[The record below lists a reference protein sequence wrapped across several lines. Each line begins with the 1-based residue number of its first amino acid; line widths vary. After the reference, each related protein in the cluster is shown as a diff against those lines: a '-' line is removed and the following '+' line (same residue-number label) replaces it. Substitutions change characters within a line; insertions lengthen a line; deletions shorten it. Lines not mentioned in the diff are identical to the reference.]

1 MRLPSF
7 QKVFQSILQAAPALL
22 ILVVATTIAWQNIIP
37 GTHYAGWD
45 NVLGE
50 LDLGR
55 YARQVFFGA
64 WVEHQSLGAPAA
76 QGQLSEI
83 PRLPIL
89 FLINLLFP
97 TNLVRY
103 VYIFGTY
110 LIGGLSMYAYL
121 RWYWFNQYTPKKLS
135 PLLANWL
142 AGLGGI
148 LYLLHVLTLQQ
159 FYISF
164 EMFMAQ
170 FAFLPVVLIT
180 IHKLFPV
187 TPQPTKIES
196 VKQQIKSLLGRVT
209 FPYTQK
215 PTLSLEKKRILQ
227 HLLLFVGVQ
236 FLIAPSGHTP
246 TVFYLAVLFTQLYGF
261 MMHIPKGVIQAVR
274 VAFFIGLLTF
284 IANAY
289 WIVPN
294 LYYSAFNSH
303 YVAESRNN
311 RIFGPESLSAIKEA
325 STWGNFFQG
334 THYLFTWKDYSFADK
349 EFNFIFNEWQDHLQQ
364 PTVVVLLRLIGL
376 ITISGAVI
384 LATQKKS
391 DTRNWAILLTYLG
404 CTLFIWV
411 DLFPTKYFFDLLY
424 KSESFLE
431 AFRNP
436 FTKLSIIYSFVSVI
450 LFTEFFRILF
460 HKAPVGFT
468 KNKKTFSISAIG
480 IILFTSIAIAYTA
493 APSFQGHFISEK
505 LRVTFPD
512 QYQELYAFMQTQDPT
527 GRVLQL
533 PQHSHAGWEYYDWQ
547 FMYPGNGYQGM
558 GFYFFG
564 FPQSFLNRDSDR
576 WVETS
581 DFFYHELKYALD
593 TRDPQQFTKILDKY
607 SVDFIIIDETKI
619 DPHFSIGYQVEHDLV
634 QDAGLELV
642 WQKDFLSVYQH
653 TNNIN
658 QKGLL
663 VPEDITL
670 VNAHTDRVRIDPVY
684 KDVGNYFVNNIPNG
698 NSFQNP
704 TQSITYPLANLNN
717 PQPENIRFDE
727 DQTHIFNTIS
737 EQTYQVIIPP
747 IQDENYF
754 TSTAISFNDVALAI
768 QFPQITVK
776 TDSHTHVLPQLPNL
790 YFTAEQLLENLEIDI
805 SKESQLIVF
814 FNDIGIVATH
824 NELVLPTLELA
835 IGEPLAITVAVVD
848 SLPVP
853 DSTGRVSAA
862 ALNLVSLT
870 ELQPKWQEITQQISF
885 ETTTSSIQA
894 SVIFPALTVD
904 LAQNQSLN
912 CSTPTQGS
920 VERIEL
926 SDNESAENGYRYVAT
941 NYGVN
946 CNGYSFEY
954 VSPAGSYIMRVAG
967 QNEQGRGTKL
977 FLNYLYPVTMPEDY
991 LLRESEFDMPISVHQ
1006 ISQDVQSAFHLNWE
1020 TRSFGKT
1027 SINDIET
1034 IELRA
1039 VPLERISGIFLVPI
1053 TTQDLKQENTLSIL
1067 QHSKLFDSVHTI
1079 QASCD
1084 QDICWFGLNQS
1095 HDIGWMAWSYEP
1107 GNVLASLE
1115 KVPHFRLNNWANGW
1129 QISSKDSH
1137 IVVIYVPEIIQLGLQ
1152 FILGASTVMVLS
1164 YFLYRLR
1171 KCKLTSWK
1179 QVLQLKSQ

>member
-7 QKVFQSILQAAPALL
+7 QKVFQLILQAAPALL
-22 ILVVATTIAWQNIIP
+22 IFVVAVTIAWQNIIP

-89 FLINLLFP
+89 FLINLVFP
-97 TNLVRY
+97 ANLVRY
-103 VYIFGTY
+103 TYIFGTY

-121 RWYWFNQYTPKKLS
+121 RWYWFNQYKPKKLS

-187 TPQPTKIES
+187 TPQPTKTES
-196 VKQQIKSLLGRVT
+196 VKQQIKSLLGKAT
-209 FPYTQK
+209 FSHKTSQSSEKEKTLPY
-215 PTLSLEKKRILQ
+215 
-227 HLLLFVGVQ
+227 LLLFIGVQ

-261 MMHIPKGVIQAVR
+261 MMHVPKGIIQATK
-274 VAFFIGLLTF
+274 VAFLIGLLTF
-284 IANAY
+284 VANAY

-325 STWGNFFQG
+325 STWGNFLQG
-334 THYLFTWKDYSFADK
+334 THYLFTWKDYSFANK
-349 EFNFIFNEWQDHLQQ
+349 EFDFIFDEWETHLQQ
-364 PTVVVLLRLIGL
+364 PAVTTILKLIGL
-376 ITISGAVI
+376 LTISGAVL
-384 LATQKKS
+384 LATQRKNQSRK
-391 DTRNWAILLTYLG
+391 WAILLTYLG

-436 FTKLSIIYSFVSVI
+436 FTKLSIIYSFVSVV

-460 HKAPVGFT
+460 NAAQVSLTKKKNVFSVSAVGL
-468 KNKKTFSISAIG
+468 
-480 IILFTSIAIAYTA
+480 IILTIAAIAYTA
-493 APSFQGHFISEK
+493 TPSFQGHFISEK
-505 LRVTFPD
+505 LRITFPD
-512 QYQELYAFMQTQDPT
+512 QYQELYAFMQSQDPT

-576 WVETS
+576 WIETS

-593 TRDPQQFTKILDKY
+593 TRDPEQLTRILNKY
-607 SVDFIIIDETKI
+607 SVDFVIIDETKI

-634 QDAGLELV
+634 QDSGLELI

-653 TNNIN
+653 SNNLN
-658 QKGLL
+658 QTGLL
-663 VPEDITL
+663 IPDAITQ
-670 VNAHTDRVRIDPVY
+670 VQANTDRVRIDPVY
-684 KDVGNYFVNNIPNG
+684 TDVGNYFVNTN
-698 NSFQNP
+698 QNNNL
-704 TQSITYPLANLNN
+704 TYPLAGLNN
-717 PQPENIRFDE
+717 PQPENIRFE
-727 DQTHIFNTIS
+727 DSQTHTFADVTN
-737 EQTYQVIIPP
+737 QTYQAIIPP
-747 IQDENYF
+747 ILEDTYF
-754 TSTAISFNDVALAI
+754 TSTAIAFNDDAVAI
-768 QFPQITVK
+768 QFPQVTVK

-814 FNDIGIVATH
+814 FNDIGIIATH
-824 NELVLPTLELA
+824 NQLVLPTLELG
-835 IGEPLAITVAVVD
+835 IGEPLAITVAAVD
-848 SLPVP
+848 TLPTP
-853 DSTGRVSAA
+853 DATGRVSAA
-862 ALNLVSLT
+862 ALNLVTLANL
-870 ELQPKWQEITQQISF
+870 EPKWEEITQQISF
-885 ETTTSSIQA
+885 ETTTDSIEA
-894 SVIFPALTVD
+894 SVIFPPLTVD
-904 LAQNQSLN
+904 LNQNQSLN
-912 CSTPTQGS
+912 CATPNRGS
-920 VERIEL
+920 IERTEL
-926 SDNESAENGYRYVAT
+926 SDGELGENGYRYVAN

-967 QNEQGRGTKL
+967 QNIQGRGTKL
-977 FLNYLYPVTMPEDY
+977 FLNYLYPITMPEDY
-991 LLRESEFDMPISVHQ
+991 LLREAEFDTPISVHQ
-1006 ISQDVQSAFHLNWE
+1006 ISQDVQSSFHLNWE

-1039 VPLERISGIFLVPI
+1039 VPLERIAGIFLVPI
-1053 TTQDLKQENTLSIL
+1053 TAQDLKQENTLSIVEYT
-1067 QHSKLFDSVHTI
+1067 KLFDSVHKI
-1079 QASCD
+1079 QARCE
-1084 QDICWFGLNQS
+1084 QDSCWFGLNQS

-1107 GNVLASLE
+1107 ENPLSSL
-1115 KVPHFRLNNWANGW
+1115 KKLPHFRLNNWANGW
-1129 QISSKDSH
+1129 EVTSQESH
-1137 IVVIYVPEIIQLGLQ
+1137 IIVAYAPELIQLLLQ
-1152 FILGASTVMVLS
+1152 LVLSVSTVMTVS
-1164 YFLYRLR
+1164 YLMCRLR
-1171 KCKLTSWK
+1171 KCKLMPWTH
-1179 QVLQLKSQ
+1179 LKNQKSR